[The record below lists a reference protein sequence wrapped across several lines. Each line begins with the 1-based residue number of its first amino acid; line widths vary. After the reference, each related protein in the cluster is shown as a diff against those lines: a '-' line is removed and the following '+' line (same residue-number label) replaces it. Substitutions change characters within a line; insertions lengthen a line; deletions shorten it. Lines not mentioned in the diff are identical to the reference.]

1 MGKMWKKGAAA
12 ILAVA
17 MCAGALSGCGKN
29 SEAISAFKFNGEKV
43 DADLTNF
50 VLRYEESTLDDMY
63 AYYASMMGQD
73 IWSMDD
79 GQGLG
84 ITTWDNFKS
93 TVADNIEKLLLAE
106 EHAGDYDVSLTDDE
120 KKKIT
125 EAASAF
131 IAANDK
137 EALDSMS
144 ATQETVERYLTLCT
158 IQAKVEDAM
167 CADVDTNV
175 SDEEAAQRTVG
186 YIAYTP
192 TTEAQTEAES
202 ESEMAGTEADVENI
216 YETEADAENVKQAAG
231 AETEPETDLTSMTE
245 GETSPVET
253 EEAKKTKSADTAAE
267 TEAAQAVTEAEQVL
281 TEAEEALTE
290 AEEVLTEAESELETE
305 DLLMAEAKIKYREM
319 AESELEAIMSGE
331 IDFDT
336 AVTQVTEES
345 VAGVSSSTF
354 TFGDDDTYP
363 DAAII
368 EATKG
373 LEDGDLVEEIV
384 EAGDAYYILHIN
396 DAFDEEATETK
407 KEEIVNERKTEKINE
422 IYTEWMDAAD
432 FDVDAEVLTALV
444 KERNYTAPVSET
456 EAAADTTAVTEA
468 AAGTE
473 ADMSAA
479 AGTEADLSS
488 AAADTEA

>member
-1 MGKMWKKGAAA
+1 MGKVWKKGTAAM
-12 ILAVA
+12 LAAV

-29 SEAISAFKFNGEKV
+29 SEAISAFTFNGKKV

-63 AYYASMMGQD
+63 EYYASMMGQD

-93 TVADNIEKLLLAE
+93 TIADNIQKLLLAE
-106 EHAGDYDVSLTDDE
+106 EHAEDYDVSLSDDE

-131 IAANDK
+131 LAANDK

-192 TTEAQTEAES
+192 TTESASET
-202 ESEMAGTEADVENI
+202 ESEMAGTEADVENVV
-216 YETEADAENVKQAAG
+216 ETEAETAS
-231 AETEPETDLTSMTE
+231 ETELTAMTE

-253 EEAKKTKSADTAAE
+253 EEAKKTKAADVSE
-267 TEAAQAVTEAEQVL
+267 TEAFATEAEQ
-281 TEAEEALTE
+281 ALTE
-290 AEEVLTEAESELETE
+290 AQEVLSESETETE
-305 DLLMAEAKIKYREM
+305 DPAMAEAKVKYRAM
-319 AESELEAIMSGE
+319 AEEELEALLGGE
-331 IDFDT
+331 IDFEA
-336 AVTQVTEES
+336 AVAAVEEAS
-345 VAGVSSSTF
+345 EPGVSSSTY
-354 TFGDDDTYP
+354 TFGKDDTYP

-368 EATKG
+368 EATND
-373 LEDGDLVEEIV
+373 LEDGDFVKEIV
-384 EAGDAYYILHIN
+384 EVDDTYYILHMD
-396 DAFDEEATETK
+396 DAFDEEATESK
-407 KEEIVNERKTEKINE
+407 KEEIVNDRKAEKIDE
-422 IYTEWMDAAD
+422 IYNGWIAEES
-432 FDVDAEVLTALV
+432 FEVDSEVLNALV
-444 KERNYTAPVSET
+444 KERNYTAPAKDET
-456 EAAADTTAVTEA
+456 EEIASTEMEASAD
-468 AAGTE
+468 AAGESTVSTE
-473 ADMSAA
+473 
-479 AGTEADLSS
+479 TELELEVTVE
-488 AAADTEA
+488 TEITVETESEA